1 MRSGLQCSFV
11 SIACHGQ
18 RAGLPVI
25 SQPTLVNL
33 AMHDYYLRLY
43 WKPIIISRLQIFSI
57 GTEGGKEEEIKL
69 RSFSVSNIIKSMG
82 SLALMF

>member
-1 MRSGLQCSFV
+1 MGFTRDDGRTNAHLDGNVNMTLGIVTTMRSGLQCSFV

-43 WKPIIISRLQIFSI
+43 WKTIIISGL
-57 GTEGGKEEEIKL
+57 
-69 RSFSVSNIIKSMG
+69 
-82 SLALMF
+82 